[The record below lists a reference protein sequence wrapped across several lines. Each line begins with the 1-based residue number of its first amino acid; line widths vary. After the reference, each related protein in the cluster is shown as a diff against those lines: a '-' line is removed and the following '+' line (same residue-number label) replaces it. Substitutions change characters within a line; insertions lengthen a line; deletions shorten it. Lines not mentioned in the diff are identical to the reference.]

1 MRVATLKGC
10 LELAE
15 QAGLRFASYYRDTES
30 GDFDCEGF
38 HACDGVEEHHPGGYL
53 EDSMN
58 IYYRIG
64 KGKSFL

>member
-38 HACDGVEEHHPGGYL
+38 YACDGVEEHSTG
-53 EDSMN
+53 N
-58 IYYRIG
+58 WNVYYRLG
-64 KGKSFL
+64 KGKSLL